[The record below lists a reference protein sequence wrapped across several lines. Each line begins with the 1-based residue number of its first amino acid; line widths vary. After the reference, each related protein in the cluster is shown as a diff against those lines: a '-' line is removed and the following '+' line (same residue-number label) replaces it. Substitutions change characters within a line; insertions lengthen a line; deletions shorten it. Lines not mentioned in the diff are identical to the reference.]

1 MMPKLGKATWI
12 TLFLSLGLIIAAIA
26 LYPGLH
32 SQQQTN
38 DRLQQELKE
47 SKKSLVKVT
56 EAQRPVY
63 NQALSV
69 LTPLFTTMRTYSSQQ
84 VYDAIPDEVRNLLSE
99 DAFKKTNALKEDKY
113 QKVTQFKE
121 EQEFQELAF
130 VPDKLDTSAASGKV
144 VVWYTTKM
152 DEREPVL
159 TNAIYDV
166 SYNQKQNKI
175 TSLSLTGTFEKMVDS
190 KMLAD

>member
-1 MMPKLGKATWI
+1 MPKLGKATWI